1 MSTNIESK
9 ILRLLQLQNEI
20 VATYAADSL
29 EWYNIP
35 LPSRTNKS
43 LEELTE
49 EYIEVR
55 DHIIKQTD
63 HSDLAKFFTDTVL
76 SISFP
81 KDD

>member
-1 MSTNIESK
+1 MSTNIQSK

-29 EWYNIP
+29 EWYNVP

-49 EYIEVR
+49 EYANIRDDIIE
-55 DHIIKQTD
+55 QSD

-76 SISFP
+76 STSFP